1 METEQPSPIGALLL
15 RSRKNAELTQEAL
28 AELAG
33 VSINTV
39 SNLEAGRGHV
49 PRKATLDLLITALSS
64 PLAPADRADL
74 REAFREATAAGR
86 MQQRQSAGGAQ
97 HEMPVPPALPAG
109 TVTFL
114 ICALVPGAARPTD
127 HGHPREEQSLFV
139 HMATL
144 LQQLVSPRA
153 GWLVEPPDAP
163 DGAVSVFTRPGDA
176 LAAAC
181 ALQQRL
187 HVTQD
192 PSPLAADGR
201 APATLP
207 VCLALHTGWA
217 EPGTGDYAGPTR
229 RRAVRLGQLGH
240 EGQIVLSQ
248 QSREVVSSNLPEGIR
263 LRDLGNHSLSAVE
276 RPQPVY
282 QVLGPTLPESFP
294 PLRPPRVPAT
304 NLPLQPTSFIG
315 REREQA
321 AIGDLLIRAPLVTLV
336 GAGGCGKTR
345 LALQV
350 AADLAERYPDGIRF
364 VELAA
369 LSETTLDGAS
379 LVSRAVA
386 TAMGLREEPGRPLL
400 ATLLDA
406 LKRQRLL
413 LVLDNCEHLVTACAT
428 LVAALLRGCPHLH
441 LLATS
446 RQRLDIRGETIYRV
460 PSLTL
465 PDPDQ
470 HPGAA
475 ALAGYEAV
483 RLFVDRACASQ
494 PVFALT
500 DENGDA
506 VARICARLDGVP
518 LAIELAAARVRSMP
532 AGAIA
537 ARLDKSIALL
547 ADGPRDVLPR
557 HRTLRAALD
566 WSWDLLSGQ
575 ERTLLRRLSVFAG
588 GWTLNAAEA
597 VCGDDDPGGEG
608 LSGTLWTILD
618 GMADKSLLMSDET
631 DTQTRYK
638 LLETVRQYA
647 EWHLTACGQELGAT
661 RDRHL
666 HWCVALAEE
675 AEPHLSGPEQG
686 AWVAQLERE
695 HDNLRAAL
703 GWARE
708 QENGARALRLAG
720 ALCRFWQMRGYL
732 GEGRS
737 HLDAALAQEP
747 ATSVPSAA
755 RARALNGAGT
765 LADSQGEYGRAAA
778 LHEEALEVH
787 RILGDTRGTANA
799 LNGIGNA
806 IQKQGDYGR
815 AVTLHEEALAL
826 RRALGDT
833 WSVAASLSNLAVSLH
848 LQGGYERP
856 VALLEEAVALK
867 RDLGDTWGIAA
878 SLNNL
883 GCAVASRE
891 EHRRAAT
898 LHEEALM
905 LRRTLGDT
913 MGIAVSLRNLGCA
926 AEALGD
932 HRRAAALHEEALALR
947 RTVGDKLG
955 IADSLHHLGV
965 VAYRRSDHVRAD
977 ALLAEAVQI
986 GHAIGARDVVAESLE
1001 YLSWVGVA
1009 LGLHERAAR
1018 VSAAADTLRQALGIC
1033 LKPADLAE
1041 SERTLRSIRA
1051 ALGKQALAA
1060 IVAEVRRLLPDQA
1073 TLRALAA
1080 GPEASE

>member
-1 METEQPSPIGALLL
+1 METEQPSPVGSLLL

-33 VSINTV
+33 VSSNTV

-74 REAFREATAAGR
+74 REAFREATAGGR
-86 MQQRQSAGGAQ
+86 RARQSAAGGGRDKV
-97 HEMPVPPALPAG
+97 PVPPTLPAG

-114 ICALVPGAARPTD
+114 ICAVVPGAARPMD
-127 HGHPREEQSLFV
+127 HGHLRRGQSLFADL
-139 HMATL
+139 ATL
-144 LQQLVSPRA
+144 LQQLVSPRG
-153 GWLVEPPDAP
+153 GWLVDPPDAP
-163 DGAVSVFTRPGDA
+163 DGAVSVFTRSGDA
-176 LAAAC
+176 LAAAY
-181 ALQQRL
+181 ALQERL
-187 HVTQD
+187 HACHD
-192 PSPLAADGR
+192 GSPLVADDR

-207 VCLALHTGWA
+207 VCMALHTGWA

-229 RRAVRLGQLGH
+229 RRAVRLARLGH
-240 EGQIVLSQ
+240 DGQIVLSQ
-248 QSREVVSSNLPEGIR
+248 QSREVVGSSLLEGLR
-263 LRDLGNHSLSAVE
+263 LHGLGNHSLSAVE
-276 RPQPVY
+276 RPQPLY
-282 QVLGPTLPESFP
+282 QVLRPTLSESFP
-294 PLRPPRVPAT
+294 PLRPLQVPAT

-321 AIGDLLIRAPLVTLV
+321 AIGDLLARVPLVTLV
-336 GAGGCGKTR
+336 GTGGCGKTR

-350 AADLAERYPDGIRF
+350 AADLLERYPDGVRL

-379 LVSRAVA
+379 LVFQAVA

-406 LKRQRLL
+406 LKPQRLL
-413 LVLDNCEHLVTACAT
+413 LVLDNCEHLVTACAA
-428 LVAALLRGCPHLH
+428 LAAALLRGCPQLH

-470 HPGAA
+470 HPGAP

-483 RLFVDRACASQ
+483 RLFVDRACAGQ
-494 PVFALT
+494 PAFALT
-500 DENGDA
+500 EENGDA

-537 ARLDKSIALL
+537 ARLDTSIALL

-557 HRTLRAALD
+557 HRTIRAALD
-566 WSWDLLSGQ
+566 WSWDLLGEQ
-575 ERTLLRRLSVFAG
+575 ERTLLRRLAVFAG

-597 VCGDDDPGGEG
+597 VCGDDDPGDEG
-608 LSGTLWTILD
+608 LPGTLWTLLD
-618 GMADKSLLMSDET
+618 GLADKSLLMSDET
-631 DTQTRYK
+631 NTQARYK

-647 EWHLTACGQELGAT
+647 QWHLSACGQELGAT

-675 AEPHLSGPEQG
+675 ADPHLSRPEQG

-708 QENGARALRLAG
+708 QGYGARALRLAG

-737 HLDAALAQEP
+737 HLDAALVQEP
-747 ATSVPSAA
+747 ATSVPSAT
-755 RARALNGAGT
+755 RAKALDGAGI
-765 LADSQGEYGRAAA
+765 LADNQGDYGRAAA

-787 RILGDTRGTANA
+787 RTLGDTRGTANA

-806 IQKQGDYGR
+806 VQKQGDYGR
-815 AVTLHEEALAL
+815 AMTLHEEALAL
-826 RRALGDT
+826 RRTIGDT
-833 WSVAASLSNLAVSLH
+833 GGVAASLSNLAVSLL

-905 LRRTLGDT
+905 LRRALGDT

-955 IADSLHHLGV
+955 VADSLHHLGV
-965 VAYRRSDHVRAD
+965 VAYRRRDHVRAD

-986 GHAIGARDVVAESLE
+986 GYAIGARDVVAESLE
-1001 YLSWVGVA
+1001 YLSWVGAA

-1018 VSAAADTLRQALGIC
+1018 VSAAAEILRQALGIC
-1033 LKPADLAE
+1033 LMPADQAE
-1041 SERTLRSIRA
+1041 SERALRSIHA
-1051 ALGKQALAA
+1051 ALGTQALAA
-1060 IVAEVRRLLPDQA
+1060 TVAEMRRLLPDQA
-1073 TLRALAA
+1073 ILRALAA

>member
-1 METEQPSPIGALLL
+1 METEQPSPIGSLLL

-33 VSINTV
+33 VSINTI

-64 PLAPADRADL
+64 LLAPADRADL
-74 REAFREATAAGR
+74 REAFREATTAGR
-86 MQQRQSAGGAQ
+86 MQRQSEGGGARQ
-97 HEMPVPPALPAG
+97 ELPVPPALPAG

-114 ICALVPGAARPTD
+114 ICAIVPRATRPLD
-127 HGHPREEQSLFV
+127 PRHPGTAQSLF
-139 HMATL
+139 ADLPAL
-144 LQQLVSPRA
+144 LHQVVSPRG
-153 GWLVEPPDAP
+153 GWLVEPPDAT

-176 LAAAC
+176 LVAAC
-181 ALQQRL
+181 ALQQML
-187 HVTQD
+187 YACQN
-192 PSPLAADGR
+192 PSPYAAKEP
-201 APATLP
+201 APPTLP
-207 VCLALHTGWA
+207 VHMALHTGWA
-217 EPGTGDYAGPTR
+217 EPGTGDYAGPTL
-229 RRAVRLGQLGH
+229 RRAVRLARLGH
-240 EGQIVLSQ
+240 AGQIVLSQ
-248 QSREVVSSNLPEGIR
+248 QSKVVAGSNLPEGMR
-263 LRDLGNHSLSAVE
+263 LRSLGNHSLSAVE

-282 QVLGPTLPESFP
+282 QVLRPTLPECFA
-294 PLRPPRVPAT
+294 PLRALPIPST
-304 NLPLQPTSFIG
+304 NLSLQPTSFIG

-321 AIGDLLIRAPLVTLV
+321 AIGDLLARMPLVTLV

-350 AADLAERYPDGIRF
+350 AADLPERYPDGVRL

-369 LSETTLDGAS
+369 LSESALDGAS
-379 LVSRAVA
+379 LVVQAVA
-386 TAMGLREEPGRPLL
+386 TAVGLREEPGRPLL

-406 LKRQRLL
+406 LKPQRLL
-413 LVLDNCEHLVTACAT
+413 LVLDNCEHLVTACAV
-428 LVAALLRGCPHLH
+428 LAASLLRGCPHLH

-470 HPGAA
+470 HPGAS

-483 RLFVDRACASQ
+483 RLFVDRARASQ
-494 PVFALT
+494 PAFALT
-500 DENGDA
+500 EENGDA

-532 AGAIA
+532 VGAIA
-537 ARLDKSIALL
+537 ARLDTSIALL
-547 ADGPRDVLPR
+547 TDGPRDVLPR
-557 HRTLRAALD
+557 HRTIRAALD
-566 WSWDLLSGQ
+566 WSWDLLSEQ

-588 GWTLNAAEA
+588 GWTVNAAEA
-597 VCGDDDPGGEG
+597 VCGDDDPGDEG
-608 LSGTLWTILD
+608 LPGTLLTILD
-618 GMADKSLLMSDET
+618 GLADKSLLMPDLT

-647 EWHLTACGQELGAT
+647 EWHLAACGQELGAT

-686 AWVAQLERE
+686 AWVARLERE

-703 GWARE
+703 IWARE
-708 QENGARALRLAG
+708 QRNGAGALRLAG

-747 ATSVPSAA
+747 APSVPSAA

-778 LHEEALEVH
+778 LHEEALDVH
-787 RILGDTRGTANA
+787 RILGDTRGTANS

-806 IQKQGDYGR
+806 VQKQGDYGR

-826 RRALGDT
+826 RRSIGDT
-833 WSVAASLSNLAVSLH
+833 WGVAASLSNLAVSLL

-883 GCAVASRE
+883 GHALGERG
-891 EHRRAAT
+891 EHGRAAQM
-898 LHEEALM
+898 HEEALM
-905 LRRTLGDT
+905 LRRALGDT
-913 MGIAVSLRNLGCA
+913 MGTAASLRNLGYLA
-926 AEALGD
+926 TAQED
-932 HRRAAALHEEALALR
+932 YRRATALHEEALALR
-947 RTVGDKLG
+947 RTLGDKMG
-955 IADSLHHLGV
+955 VADSLHHLGV
-965 VAYRRSDHVRAD
+965 VAYRRNDHARAD
-977 ALLAEAVQI
+977 ALLAEAVLI

-1009 LGLHERAAR
+1009 LGMHERAAR
-1018 VSAAADTLRQALGIC
+1018 VSATAEILRQALGIR
-1033 LKPADLAE
+1033 LMPAEQAE
-1041 SERTLRSIRA
+1041 SERALRSIRA
-1051 ALGKQALAA
+1051 ALGTQALATT
-1060 IVAEVRRLLPDQA
+1060 VAEMRRLLPDQA
-1073 TLRALAA
+1073 ILRALAA
-1080 GPEASE
+1080 GTEALE